1 MKSYFESAMN
11 DQMDHAMMIDEDLG
25 LVVMTAYIES
35 DAQYDP
41 AGLLRYCLIPRT
53 RREIDDFLRVMHP
66 KIKRVEAVRALL
78 ALNLLRMTRP
88 DAPNSPDQE
97 YYTVRNTRK

>member
-1 MKSYFESAMN
+1 MKSYFEFEMH

-25 LVVMTAYIES
+25 LVVMTAHVES
-35 DAQYDP
+35 DERYDS
-41 AGLLRYCLIPRT
+41 AGLLQFCVIPRT
-53 RREIDDFLRVMHP
+53 RREIDDFLRIMHP
-66 KIKRVEAVRALL
+66 KIKRVDAVRALL
-78 ALNLLRMTRP
+78 TLKLLRMTRP